1 MRISALKLRNMEK
14 RIQKLLPEDMS
25 IRIQYGS
32 YNQLQILIFYTT
44 HHLIMDVDTR
54 IIGEADDEIYK
65 RYLTPAIAF
74 LKDKTKRKV

>member
-1 MRISALKLRNMEK
+1 MKISALTLHSMEK

-32 YNQLQILIFYTT
+32 YNQLQILIFYMT
-44 HHLIMDVDTR
+44 HHLIMDVDTS

-65 RYLTPAIAF
+65 LYLSPAIAF